1 MRKRRA
7 LILLLYLIP
16 FFCHAQNDVLVLEKR
31 GMHERTYT
39 IGDQLTF
46 RTVYDQWFTG
56 TIDDLHRDTV
66 FIAGQ
71 AFHYKEIAAI
81 SRIRTKWDN
90 RTTGTILTAAGVG
103 LFAIGAIN
111 GALRGDQAKDWYTT
125 SGVIVG
131 GALITAGVIF
141 LATSKKYYN
150 LGGKYKLQYLQIGRR

>member
-1 MRKRRA
+1 MRIPGA
-7 LILLLYLIP
+7 LILLFYIIP
-16 FFCHAQNDVLVLEKR
+16 FFCQAQHDILVLEKR

-46 RTVYDQWFTG
+46 RTVYGQWFDG

-71 AFHYKEIAAI
+71 AFSYREIAAI
-81 SRIRTKWDN
+81 SRIKTKWDN
-90 RTTGTILTAAGVG
+90 RTTGTILTTAGVG

-111 GALRGDQAKDWYTT
+111 GALRGDEAKDWYTT
-125 SGVIVG
+125 SGIIVG
-131 GALITAGVIF
+131 GALITAGVLF
-141 LATSKKYYN
+141 LATSKKYYT